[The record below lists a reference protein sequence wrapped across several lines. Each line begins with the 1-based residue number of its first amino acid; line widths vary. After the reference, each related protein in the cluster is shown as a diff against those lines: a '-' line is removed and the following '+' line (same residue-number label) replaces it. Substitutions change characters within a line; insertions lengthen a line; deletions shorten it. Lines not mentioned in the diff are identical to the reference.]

1 MYDRFNRRINYLR
14 VSVTDRCNLR
24 CVWCMPEEGVELV
37 PHDQVLS
44 FEEILSVVRA
54 AVDAGVDKVRLTG
67 GEPLVRRDIVK
78 LTAMLSEV
86 EGITDLAMTTN
97 GILLQALAAPLRD
110 AGLMRVNV
118 SLDAMDPDRY
128 RQLTRGG
135 DIRQVLEGI
144 HAAHKA
150 GLDPIKINCVVERS
164 SSEPDAQAVAAFARE
179 HGYEPRFIRRM
190 DVYKAEFSVVEGG
203 NGGDC
208 PRCNRLRLSSN
219 GMISPCLFS
228 DLAFSIREL
237 GPAEAIRQAVEAKP
251 EAGITGRH
259 SGLYAI
265 GG

>member
-1 MYDRFNRRINYLR
+1 MFDRFKRRINYLR

-67 GEPLVRRDIVK
+67 GEPLIRRDIVK
-78 LTAMLSEV
+78 LVAMLSKI
-86 EGITDLAMTTN
+86 EGVKDLAMTTN

-110 AGLMRVNV
+110 AGLMRINV
-118 SLDAMDPDRY
+118 SLDALDAGRY
-128 RQLTRGG
+128 RELTRGG
-135 DIRQVLEGI
+135 DVRQVLEGI
-144 HAAHKA
+144 NAARKA
-150 GLDPIKINCVVERS
+150 GLAPIKINCVVEES
-164 SSEPDAQAVAAFARE
+164 SSEPDARAVAAFARE

-190 DVYKAEFSVVEGG
+190 DVYRAEFSVVEGG

-208 PRCNRLRLSSN
+208 RQCNRLRLSSN

-228 DLAFSIREL
+228 DLSFSVREL
-237 GPAEAIRQAVEAKP
+237 GPAEAIRRAVEAKP
-251 EAGITGRH
+251 ESGQTGRH